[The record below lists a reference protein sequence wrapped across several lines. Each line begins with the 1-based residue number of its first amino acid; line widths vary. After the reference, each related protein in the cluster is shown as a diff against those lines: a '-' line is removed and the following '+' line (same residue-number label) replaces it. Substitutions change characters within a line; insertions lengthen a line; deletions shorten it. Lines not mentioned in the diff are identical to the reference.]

1 MRTILRFEHLCH
13 RCFRDSAI
21 LFSSILQIRRKIKME
36 IIQPNLV
43 DKIVEQF
50 PSILMLYSSIFFEL
64 MDIFLRDK
72 NQMLANFASNA
83 FK

>member
-1 MRTILRFEHLCH
+1 
-13 RCFRDSAI
+13 
-21 LFSSILQIRRKIKME
+21 ME
-36 IIQPNLV
+36 IIQPNLI
-43 DKIVEQF
+43 DKVVEQF

-72 NQMLANFASNA
+72 NQMLVNFASNA